1 MGARTWDYEA
11 LPELHTSTAVTPTS
25 TPPSASQQ
33 KAPRVYFQA
42 ENLANTRRRS
52 SNRLLAPQQSC
63 RRRSRSM
70 SAWSD
75 LSRSSFRLDESR
87 LIASTCVLSTDMS
100 MYFFR
105 LHNLRRQ
112 AEEVRKKRQ
121 KRGRGNQGGQ
131 LGTNQTDQSQPT
143 AGSMQCCNRIHRGP
157 SRLFERAPLQP
168 SDSLDEIAFQ
178 IPR

>member
-1 MGARTWDYEA
+1 MLGA
-11 LPELHTSTAVTPTS
+11 
-25 TPPSASQQ
+25 
-33 KAPRVYFQA
+33 
-42 ENLANTRRRS
+42 
-52 SNRLLAPQQSC
+52 
-63 RRRSRSM
+63 
-70 SAWSD
+70 
-75 LSRSSFRLDESR
+75 
-87 LIASTCVLSTDMS
+87 DMS

-121 KRGRGNQGGQ
+121 KRGRGSQGGQ
-131 LGTNQTDQSQPT
+131 LGTNHAEQPQPT
-143 AGSMQCCNRIHRGP
+143 AESMQCCNRVHRGP